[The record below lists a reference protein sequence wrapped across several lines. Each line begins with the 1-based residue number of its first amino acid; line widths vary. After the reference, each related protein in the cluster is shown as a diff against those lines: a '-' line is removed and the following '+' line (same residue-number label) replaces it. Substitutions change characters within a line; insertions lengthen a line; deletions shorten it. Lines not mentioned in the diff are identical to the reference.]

1 MAKLA
6 ALLHRWYDSAT
17 APFQSSALSLSH
29 FEMMASEMSLFFS
42 VWIMGLLNKAARNDS
57 VGVTNR
63 SFGGHN
69 GSRQAMAELTEV
81 IYSAT

>member
-1 MAKLA
+1 
-6 ALLHRWYDSAT
+6 
-17 APFQSSALSLSH
+17 
-29 FEMMASEMSLFFS
+29 
-42 VWIMGLLNKAARNDS
+42 MGLMNKAARNDS

-69 GSRQAMAELTEV
+69 GSREAMAELTEV

>member
-1 MAKLA
+1 
-6 ALLHRWYDSAT
+6 
-17 APFQSSALSLSH
+17 
-29 FEMMASEMSLFFS
+29 MMASGINFFFIS
-42 VWIMGLLNKAARNDS
+42 VWIMGLMNKAARNDS

-69 GSRQAMAELTEV
+69 GSRQAMAKLTEI